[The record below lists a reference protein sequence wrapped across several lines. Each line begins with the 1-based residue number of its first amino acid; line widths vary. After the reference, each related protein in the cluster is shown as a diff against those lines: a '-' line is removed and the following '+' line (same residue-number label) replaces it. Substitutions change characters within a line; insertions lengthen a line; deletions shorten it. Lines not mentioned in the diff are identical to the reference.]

1 MLLLLLLLCTT
12 TVIVLLTHNNTN
24 NKKVTGEETSA
35 GGINPL
41 CWICKTKQ
49 TISLRFRSSE
59 SLSLSL
65 SLLSLLSFIHI
76 YHHHNFTHN
85 LSLSTLP
92 FIPSKKLTLHPF
104 PHFYHFSSQNL
115 IFESP
120 LSPVMAAADV
130 DVLRQSLP
138 EVGSAGELHVLAVD
152 DSHVDRKVIERLLK
166 ISSCKG
172 KHGKSYASLS
182 CVFF

>member
-1 MLLLLLLLCTT
+1 MLDL
-12 TVIVLLTHNNTN
+12 HNKTN
-24 NKKVTGEETSA
+24 N
-35 GGINPL
+35 
-41 CWICKTKQ
+41 
-49 TISLRFRSSE
+49 ISQISILRI
-59 SLSLSL
+59 SLSL